1 MTKTEEVL
9 ALARK
14 LVALEAAAAA
24 VREQIDALVAAP
36 GASPPARVARAAS
49 AQRRAPMPD
58 VGDVQAVV
66 LKLVLAE
73 PERSFRAADLRP
85 MLSGKPGKNSVE
97 SALQRLMKGG
107 QIQRAGRGLYQAPR
121 ATR

>member
-14 LVALEAAAAA
+14 LVALEAEAAA
-24 VREQIDALVAAP
+24 VREQLDALVATP
-36 GASPPARVARAAS
+36 GAPAPTRVTRTPS
-49 AQRRAPMPD
+49 SRRRTPIPD

-73 PERSFRAADLRP
+73 PGRSFRAADLRP
-85 MLSGKPGKNSVE
+85 MLPGKPGKNSVE

-107 QIQRAGRGLYQAPR
+107 QLVRAGRGLYQALR
-121 ATR
+121 AR